1 MVTSRKQDSDKRPIK
16 QGPERASS
24 EPNKIGASTP
34 YDFNGKNLTPYGG
47 LLPVITMLEKLGFQ
61 SLVEETLTSKRITR
75 SMDLYGFLLS
85 ILLGLYIG
93 FSRLNQLRFIARD
106 PIVTGILKVAGL
118 PVQSTFW
125 RFVNALHLNVAR
137 QLLTI
142 MRIMR
147 ERVWAAANVK
157 LEAVTIDTDTTVHTL
172 YGKQMGG
179 RKGYNPK
186 NKGKKSYQPIL
197 TFLAETREYI
207 WGELRNGDRPS
218 GKQVGDH
225 IRKVCAALP
234 PCVKRIY
241 GRADSGFY
249 CGEAVEAYEECKARF
264 VIAARKTSRLV
275 EQLRQAEWKASKET
289 DGDAECEFRYQPDGW
304 KKQYRFMALRYE
316 KSREEMDAK
325 ESEQYQLLETSQYR
339 YRVFVTGMTD
349 PIAFVVWFYNQR
361 GGAENLDQGGQQ
373 RCRVDGASIGP
384 LRREWQSLP
393 VCDAGLQPE
402 LLADAVQPR
411 AGRRG
416 RRTASYDAGHFAVT
430 LPVRGCQDLA
440 PRRSHRGELRRSLRG
455 EGCVQSADGPA
466 APDRRVRTA
475 LCAGDDASPALITT
489 PADHS
494 NVVHRNLCTASKRN
508 GTGNFGAELSGNRLW
523 GGRCRNEKRTDLITD
538 GQPPAGRSHR
548 AGR

>member
-16 QGPERASS
+16 QAPERASS

-47 LLPVITMLEKLGFQ
+47 LLPVITMLEKPGFQ

-275 EQLRQAEWKASKET
+275 EQLRQAEWQASKET

-325 ESEQYQLLETSQYR
+325 ESGQYQLLETSQYT

-361 GGAENLDQGGQQ
+361 GGAENLIKE
-373 RCRVDGASIGP
+373 ANN
-384 LRREWQSLP
+384 
-393 VCDAGLQPE
+393 DAGLTAHPSGRFDVNGNHFQFAMLAYNLNCWLMLFNREPVAEAAE
-402 LLADAVQPR
+402 LRHTTLATSRLRFLFVAAKIWHH
-411 AGRRG
+411 AGRTGVSFGDHYEEKGVFNRLMD
-416 RRTASYDAGHFAVT
+416 R
-430 LPVRGCQDLA
+430 
-440 PRRSHRGELRRSLRG
+440 LRRI
-455 EGCVQSADGPA
+455 A
-466 APDRRVRTA
+466 ASGQRYAPVMT
-475 LCAGDDASPALITT
+475 PAL
-489 PADHS
+489 
-494 NVVHRNLCTASKRN
+494 R
-508 GTGNFGAELSGNRLW
+508 
-523 GGRCRNEKRTDLITD
+523 
-538 GQPPAGRSHR
+538 
-548 AGR
+548 